1 MRKFMMGIILAGA
14 FVSAHAF
21 DISSS
26 NIENGKALGN
36 AQVFNGFGCSGANV
50 SPQVS
55 WSDVPAGTK
64 SFAIT
69 MYDPD
74 APTGSGWWHWTVV
87 NIPKEVRS
95 LAAGAGQAGG
105 AALPKGAVMGRTDFG
120 AAAFGGACPPPGDKP
135 HRYQLTVWALNTDH
149 LDLNHEASGALVGYM
164 LRAHA
169 LGQASLTGYY
179 GR

>member
-1 MRKFMMGIILAGA
+1 MLVSCLLLFPQICLGLSGLEA
-14 FVSAHAF
+14 FYYLVAAAALVIGYYF
-21 DISSS
+21 
-26 NIENGKALGN
+26 NIQYMHQYQG
-36 AQVFNGFGCSGANV
+36 V
-50 SPQVS
+50 
-55 WSDVPAGTK
+55 
-64 SFAIT
+64 
-69 MYDPD
+69 
-74 APTGSGWWHWTVV
+74 SGWWHWTVV

-149 LDLNHEASGALVGYM
+149 LDLNQEASGALVSYM

>member
-1 MRKFMMGIILAGA
+1 
-14 FVSAHAF
+14 
-21 DISSS
+21 
-26 NIENGKALGN
+26 
-36 AQVFNGFGCSGANV
+36 
-50 SPQVS
+50 
-55 WSDVPAGTK
+55 
-64 SFAIT
+64 
-69 MYDPD
+69 
-74 APTGSGWWHWTVV
+74 VV